1 MVAEF
6 ARDHYHLPE
15 GQVGDLMSRVR
26 EGDMSM
32 ILKAYE
38 EEIKHP
44 LRNAVKGIHTTMA
57 HTCGQD
63 NANIWKHIL

>member
-6 ARDHYHLPE
+6 ARDHYQLPE
-15 GQVGDLMSRVR
+15 DQAGSLIHRVR
-26 EGDMSM
+26 EGDMSV

-44 LRNAVKGIHTTMA
+44 LRNAVKGIR
-57 HTCGQD
+57 
-63 NANIWKHIL
+63 

>member
-6 ARDHYHLPE
+6 ARDHYQLAE
-15 GQVGDLMSRVR
+15 DQVGDLMSRVR

-32 ILKAYE
+32 VLKAYE

-44 LRNAVKGIHTTMA
+44 LKNAVKGIQRLTHT
-57 HTCGQD
+57 HLWSRRC
-63 NANIWKHIL
+63 